1 MEVTK
6 EDKIFKSVALLSIFA
21 GIFVRN
27 SKLDDDYKLGFAFL
41 TMVVLGVLGVRKFL
55 RAKKEG
61 KPLTPFYLALGFV
74 ILTVLFTLYMLYRI
88 KE

>member
-6 EDKIFKSVALLSIFA
+6 EDKVFKSVALLSIFA

-41 TMVVLGVLGVRKFL
+41 TIIVLGVLGVRKFL

-61 KPLTPFYLALGFV
+61 KSLTPYYMALGFV
-74 ILTVLFTLYMLYRI
+74 ILTALVTFYMLYRVS
-88 KE
+88 E